1 MNIKRKFPTS
11 YKNQTK
17 QNTDEFF
24 FYGGGGGSC
33 QKQWSAGGGGRS
45 SSTLQI
51 LVTTSAEFAEMPKE
65 NIKFAYTDADGRVVF
80 FKEDV
85 NDTKIY

>member
-24 FYGGGGGSC
+24 FYGGGGGS
-33 QKQWSAGGGGRS
+33 
-45 SSTLQI
+45 SSTLLI
-51 LVTTSAEFAEMPKE
+51 SVITPAKFAEMPKE
-65 NIKFAYTDADGRVVF
+65 NIKFAYSDADGRVVF

-85 NDTKIY
+85 DDTKIY

>member
-1 MNIKRKFPTS
+1 MNVKRKFPTS

-17 QNTDEFF
+17 QNTNEFF
-24 FYGGGGGSC
+24 FYGGGGGS
-33 QKQWSAGGGGRS
+33 
-45 SSTLQI
+45 SSTPRI
-51 LVTTSAEFAEMPKE
+51 LVTTPVKFAEMPKE
-65 NIKFAYTDADGRVVF
+65 SIRFAYSDADGRVVF

>member
-1 MNIKRKFPTS
+1 MNVKRKFPAS

-24 FYGGGGGSC
+24 FYGGGGGSYPR
-33 QKQWSAGGGGRS
+33 QWAAGGGGGS

-51 LVTTSAEFAEMPKE
+51 LVTTPVKFAEMPKE
-65 NIKFAYTDADGRVVF
+65 NIKFAYSDADGRVVF

-85 NDTKIY
+85 DDTKIY